1 MISMISLEVWFIK
14 LQIFDEQIFKKSFA
28 EILNLY
34 FPVQF
39 FMSMT
44 TAIDELILNEHF
56 EYQKKEASQE
66 A

>member
-14 LQIFDEQIFKKSFA
+14 LQIFDEQIFKKSLA

-34 FPVQF
+34 FLVQF

-44 TAIDELILNEHF
+44 TAIDELILNEQF
-56 EYQKKEASQE
+56 EYQKKKASQE